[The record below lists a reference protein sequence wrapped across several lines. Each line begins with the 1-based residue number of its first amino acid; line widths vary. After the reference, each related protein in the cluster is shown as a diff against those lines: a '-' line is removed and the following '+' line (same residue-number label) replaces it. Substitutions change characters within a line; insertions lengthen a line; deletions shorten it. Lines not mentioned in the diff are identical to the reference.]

1 MAKEIVELSHL
12 AESPDGPPVISRTG
26 TNRAGAEL
34 LAARHRAG
42 RGGKASEITMGP
54 ATFTLQGERLGV
66 RWYET
71 WGGRRSRELARG
83 DVEAVNVEADDRS
96 AAGRETWKVVLRLCG
111 GRTLVPVRRC
121 DRGTCEEPAAELARA
136 LGLAPALP
144 PAATAP
150 GELPGAAYVSMAEAG
165 AGMRPIVDGSTTVV
179 GAGEDGCLLIRL
191 GDGRPWLLVGAD
203 RTAFWARAVGLPAG
217 WDESLE
223 VGRAWKASDVFRVY
237 DIPGAELEE
246 RTWGRSGVPAWSG
259 VWVEMRDGTRVRVA
273 RRLKDEAAAAV
284 VDALGGALGLPSRWE
299 RGRAYLEDRRSEA
312 LGRVG
317 GVSGEGAGGVGEGA
331 SSAGPGGGGGG
342 PAVLTYARDP
352 ADAIGVIRGDGV
364 LRVGVPPVSFWR
376 GWIREVISLLP
387 VVAVVGWLATVVCA
401 ARTSRLQMIGGVVP
415 TITLL
420 WLGAAA
426 LLSRGAR
433 AELVVAD
440 GILAVEQWRGIGG
453 WKRQWAVEDV
463 LDVREGGFPWG
474 WTVIAIVRQEGAGS
488 RRPRDEVRLLTW
500 EGKAE
505 RRRLVE
511 IIRAAVGLDVDRGA
525 ADGGKG

>member
-1 MAKEIVELSHL
+1 
-12 AESPDGPPVISRTG
+12 
-26 TNRAGAEL
+26 
-34 LAARHRAG
+34 
-42 RGGKASEITMGP
+42 
-54 ATFTLQGERLGV
+54 
-66 RWYET
+66 
-71 WGGRRSRELARG
+71 
-83 DVEAVNVEADDRS
+83 
-96 AAGRETWKVVLRLCG
+96 
-111 GRTLVPVRRC
+111 
-121 DRGTCEEPAAELARA
+121 
-136 LGLAPALP
+136 
-144 PAATAP
+144 
-150 GELPGAAYVSMAEAG
+150 
-165 AGMRPIVDGSTTVV
+165 
-179 GAGEDGCLLIRL
+179 
-191 GDGRPWLLVGAD
+191 
-203 RTAFWARAVGLPAG
+203 
-217 WDESLE
+217 
-223 VGRAWKASDVFRVY
+223 
-237 DIPGAELEE
+237 
-246 RTWGRSGVPAWSG
+246 
-259 VWVEMRDGTRVRVA
+259 
-273 RRLKDEAAAAV
+273 
-284 VDALGGALGLPSRWE
+284 
-299 RGRAYLEDRRSEA
+299 
-312 LGRVG
+312 
-317 GVSGEGAGGVGEGA
+317 
-331 SSAGPGGGGGG
+331 
-342 PAVLTYARDP
+342 VLTYARDP